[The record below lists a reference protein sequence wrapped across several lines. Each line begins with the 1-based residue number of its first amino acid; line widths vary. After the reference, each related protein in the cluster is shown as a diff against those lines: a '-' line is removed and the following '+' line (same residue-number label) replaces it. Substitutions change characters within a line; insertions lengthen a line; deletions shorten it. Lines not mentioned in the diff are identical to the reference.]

1 MASKTSDRQQVKLSG
16 TSVRNTKRGYYQ
28 TTVTTLAN
36 GSVLRETY
44 RTDSKGNNDVK
55 IQDVTVDKDGKVVSA
70 NTLST
75 ASADEKKALANPDS
89 QLSKAIEQQVK
100 TVSDDLA
107 KNNIDGVTK
116 DTIDKAGGA
125 SGNDAPEPE
134 QADSTEAPDSDT
146 ETPSAGGSG
155 LRYPKTLPADQD
167 CIQFTALKYEAK
179 QVEGLSFGARAR
191 VSVSGSGSPRSQ
203 GTVTLPI
210 QSGIEDSNGAV
221 WQGDEMNPLQL
232 IKAGIAA
239 AAIDTNKDVGE
250 SLKKVGEGIQKEA
263 ASGDIQKVLTGIFAG
278 KAAGVSNLLARTEG
292 IVINPNLELL
302 FSKPTLREF
311 GLSFSLSARSKD
323 EADEII
329 QIIRFFK
336 KNMSPQR
343 GSSSLFL
350 KAPNTFQVHYLHRG
364 TDEHKYIGRMKECA
378 IMTFDTD
385 YTSNGQYTTL
395 KDGYMTTYKITM
407 RLKELEPVFYEDYD
421 KDTPT
426 DSVGY

>member
-16 TSVRNTKRGYYQ
+16 TSVRNRKRGYYQ

-75 ASADEKKALANPDS
+75 ASDDEKKALANPNS

-100 TVSDDLA
+100 TVSKDLA
-107 KNNIDGVTK
+107 ENNIDGVTK

-134 QADSTEAPDSDT
+134 QGDSTEAPESDT

-179 QVEGLSFGARAR
+179 QVEGLSFSSRQR
-191 VSVSGSGSPRSQ
+191 VFFFGSGSPRSQ

-210 QSGIEDSNGAV
+210 QRGIEDSNGAV

-239 AAIDTNKDVGE
+239 AAIDTNKEVGE
-250 SLKKVGEGIQKEA
+250 SLKKVGEGIQEA
-263 ASGDIQKVLTGIFAG
+263 AGTGDIQKVLTGIFAG

-364 TDEHKYIGRMKECA
+364 SDEHKYIGRMKECA